1 MVGSQR
7 ELRARQWAVQGT
19 VANSIY
25 SAWLHSTVLEIKR
38 AHTQKK
44 IVLVEQFAHLQR
56 RGECVAEI
64 VMQDG

>member
-25 SAWLHSTVLEIKR
+25 SAWLHSTVFEIKR
-38 AHTQKK
+38 ERTKKK